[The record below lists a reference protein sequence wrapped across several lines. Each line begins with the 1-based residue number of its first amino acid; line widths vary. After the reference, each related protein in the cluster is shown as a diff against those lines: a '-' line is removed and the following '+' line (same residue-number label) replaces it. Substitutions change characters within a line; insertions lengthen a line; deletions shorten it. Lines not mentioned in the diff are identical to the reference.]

1 MKMSYKMVL
10 LFYSMRLGLNS

>member
-1 MKMSYKMVL
+1 MEMSYKMVM